1 MQTVGSQELRS
12 SCRCYSPV
20 YRHAF
25 DLENKVVFYILYSPF
40 FNRIGTVGPSWSWSY
55 DSYIYNYLF
64 NQCLSLLMLWVR
76 IPRLATGRWFSP
88 GTPVASTNWPPR
100 YNWNIVE
107 SGVKHLKTN
116 QPTLKDILR
125 SYFSIERL
133 IRLNCW
139 EHICVQYT
147 IAYMTAK
154 TISFPMVNFPFFD
167 GDVPLAPSYSAYFS
181 QLVRFVR
188 ICDNVSDFSDCNLVI
203 TNETVTKIYYSY
215 IRILQEKI
223 WSKAVFHITFTLATL
238 LTKLQS
244 SNLTYLN
251 L

>member
-1 MQTVGSQELRS
+1 
-12 SCRCYSPV
+12 
-20 YRHAF
+20 
-25 DLENKVVFYILYSPF
+25 
-40 FNRIGTVGPSWSWSY
+40 
-55 DSYIYNYLF
+55 
-64 NQCLSLLMLWVR
+64 MLWVR

-116 QPTLKDILR
+116 QPTFTKDILR

-154 TISFPMVNFPFFD
+154 TISFLMVNFPFLD

-181 QLVRFVR
+181 QLVCFAR

-203 TNETVTKIYYSY
+203 TNETVFVNYWKLWLKFITAISEFYKRRSDQKQYFTSHLLW
-215 IRILQEKI
+215 IRYKQGYKVQI
-223 WSKAVFHITFTLATL
+223 WHI
-238 LTKLQS
+238 
-244 SNLTYLN
+244 
-251 L
+251 